1 MTPSPSRTASPSR
14 TTSLAARAA
23 LAATA
28 AALLPVTLT
37 ACAPTEPTSASTS
50 PAASEPET
58 PDDGPSSPAPSVDP
72 SGGHEG
78 DMATDIADAI
88 SSGNTAAIDDYLTE
102 PTRVVIAASEADV
115 QYSAV
120 DAVLALDYVQPGV
133 GVWDFALDAAVTDGY
148 AASSSYGTFFPDD
161 AIVGR
166 SDTGAV
172 VSFIP
177 NGDRIGTIFMSID
190 EAFLAG

>member
-1 MTPSPSRTASPSR
+1 MTPSPSRTASRSR

-37 ACAPTEPTSASTS
+37 SCAPTEPTSVSTS

-88 SSGNTAAIDDYLTE
+88 SSGNTAAIADYLTE

-166 SDTGAV
+166 SDAGAV